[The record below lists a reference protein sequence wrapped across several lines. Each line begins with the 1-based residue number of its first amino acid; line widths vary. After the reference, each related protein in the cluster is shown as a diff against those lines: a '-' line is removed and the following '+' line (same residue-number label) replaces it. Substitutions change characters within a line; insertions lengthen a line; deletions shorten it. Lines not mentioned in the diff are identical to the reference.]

1 MIFSFRNVCYSK
13 ENDVMTQKNP
23 WFGEDEYSRNKIS
36 NHNNNYMGF
45 SKQDYSTSCPSFK
58 PLESNH
64 SYHRRKLNRT

>member
-23 WFGEDEYSRNKIS
+23 WFGEDKYSRNKIS
-36 NHNNNYMGF
+36 SYNNNYMGF

-58 PLESNH
+58 PLESNQ